1 MRRRGTDAPCRE
13 CPYAAGGRLLPANA
27 AVAGLWLQVQGQW
40 RTGFGGPTG
49 LDWPAV
55 ERIAALLRVPVTT
68 RLWQQMHALEQTELT
83 LLMERQEKK
92 QHGSQRVHH
101 PDSEG

>member
-1 MRRRGTDAPCRE
+1 MRQRGTDAPCRE

-55 ERIAALLRVPVTT
+55 ERITALLRVPVTT
-68 RLWQQMHALEQTELT
+68 RLWQQMHALEQTELAII
-83 LLMERQEKK
+83 MERREEK
-92 QHGSQRVHH
+92 
-101 PDSEG
+101 

>member
-1 MRRRGTDAPCRE
+1 MRQRGTDAPCRE

-92 QHGSQRVHH
+92 TAWQPARTS
-101 PDSEG
+101 P

>member
-68 RLWQQMHALEQTELT
+68 RLWQQMHALEQTELAII
-83 LLMERQEKK
+83 MERREEK
-92 QHGSQRVHH
+92 
-101 PDSEG
+101 

>member
-1 MRRRGTDAPCRE
+1 MRQRRTDAPCRE
-13 CPYAAGGRLLPANA
+13 CPHAEGGRLMPANMMA
-27 AVAGLWLQVQGQW
+27 AGLWLQVQGQW

-68 RLWQQMHALEQTELT
+68 RLWQQMHALEQTELAII
-83 LLMERQEKK
+83 MERREEK
-92 QHGSQRVHH
+92 
-101 PDSEG
+101 

>member
-1 MRRRGTDAPCRE
+1 MRLRRMDAPCRE
-13 CPYAAGGRLLPANA
+13 CPHAAGGRLLPANA

-68 RLWQQMHALEQTELT
+68 RLWQQLHALESTELT
-83 LLMERQEKK
+83 LLMERQKEK
-92 QHGSQRVHH
+92 
-101 PDSEG
+101 

>member
-1 MRRRGTDAPCRE
+1 MRQRGTDAPCRE
-13 CPYAAGGRLLPANA
+13 CPHAAGGRLLPANA

>member
-13 CPYAAGGRLLPANA
+13 CPHAAGGRLLPANA

>member
-1 MRRRGTDAPCRE
+1 MRQRGTDAPCRE
-13 CPYAAGGRLLPANA
+13 CPHAAGGCLLPANA

-68 RLWQQMHALEQTELT
+68 RLWQQMHALEQTELAII
-83 LLMERQEKK
+83 MERREEK
-92 QHGSQRVHH
+92 
-101 PDSEG
+101 

>member
-1 MRRRGTDAPCRE
+1 MRQRGTDAPCRE

-68 RLWQQMHALEQTELT
+68 RLWQQMHALEQTELAII
-83 LLMERQEKK
+83 MERREEK
-92 QHGSQRVHH
+92 
-101 PDSEG
+101 

>member
-1 MRRRGTDAPCRE
+1 MRQRRADAPCRDCE
-13 CPYAAGGRLLPANA
+13 HAVGGRLLPVNVA
-27 AVAGLWLQVQGQW
+27 AAGLWLQVQGQW

-68 RLWQQMHALEQTELT
+68 RLWQQMHALEQTELAII
-83 LLMERQEKK
+83 MERREEK
-92 QHGSQRVHH
+92 
-101 PDSEG
+101 